1 LYNGAYDPENV
12 NQKEKFEADLKKEI
26 KKLQRYRDQIKTW
39 AQSSE
44 VKDKKVRVPC
54 AFKSTIKQ
62 IVSCTFFQRNSLVEV
77 SATRKWIELRGRGLN
92 DAFLSAALT
101 RCSKSSGK
109 GDGAVQ
115 NMRAGNKDKG
125 IFARRPGEAT
135 TDGE

>member
-1 LYNGAYDPENV
+1 MTTLPSHLCTLQLYNGAYDPENV

-62 IVSCTFFQRNSLVEV
+62 TVPCTFFERNSLVEV
-77 SATRKWIELRGRGLN
+77 SATRKWIE
-92 DAFLSAALT
+92 
-101 RCSKSSGK
+101 
-109 GDGAVQ
+109 
-115 NMRAGNKDKG
+115 
-125 IFARRPGEAT
+125 
-135 TDGE
+135 